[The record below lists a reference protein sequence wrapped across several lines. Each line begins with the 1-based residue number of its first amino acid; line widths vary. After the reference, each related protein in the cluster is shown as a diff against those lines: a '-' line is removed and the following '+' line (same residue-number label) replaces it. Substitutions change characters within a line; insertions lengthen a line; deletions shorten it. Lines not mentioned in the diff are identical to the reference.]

1 MNQNWDVII
10 VGAGHAGIEAA
21 LAAAKLNQKTL
32 LITMTVDN
40 IGAMSCNPAI
50 GGLAKGHLV
59 KEIDALG
66 GIMGKAA
73 DETAIQFR
81 ILNSKKGPAVQATR
95 CQSDMIVY
103 KDTIRNILE
112 NQANLSI
119 IQAEV
124 TELIIGNNTVCGVKT
139 NIGETINAKA
149 VVLTTGTFLNGTIH
163 IGHNQYPAGRAWEFP
178 AEKLSDQ
185 LKSLGLKIGRLKT
198 GTTPRLDGRT
208 INFDKLEAQP
218 GDAIIRKFS
227 FWPSEIKLPQVPC
240 YITYTNQNTH
250 QVIMDNIKKSAMYSG
265 AITGVGA
272 RYCPSIEDKVSR
284 FPEKDR
290 HQIFIEPTSLK
301 SYEYY
306 PNGISTSLPLN
317 VQTQYL
323 RSIEGLENVDVV
335 RAGYAI
341 EYDYIIPTQLKST
354 LELKDIK
361 GLYCGGQINGTSG
374 YEEAAA
380 QGLMAGINAA
390 LKNKSEE
397 PFILLRNEA
406 YTGVLLDDLVSKGT
420 EEPYRMFTSRAEYR
434 LSLREDNADQ
444 RLSQKG
450 YDIGLLDAEN
460 YRLFS
465 EKNDQIRSLSE
476 YIKKIR
482 VKPDADINTLLEKHQ
497 AQTIENR
504 MSVQNV
510 LKKPNVTL
518 QLLETVESQEDLLP
532 IKNWNTIVKKY
543 VETEIKYE
551 GYIIRQES
559 QMKRYLK
566 IEAIRIP
573 DQIDYDSINGL
584 STEVIQKLKS
594 HRPQTLGQA
603 SKISGVTPAAIT
615 ILMVAFQK
623 RRFNKR

>member
-1 MNQNWDVII
+1 MNQNWDVIV
-10 VGAGHAGIEAA
+10 VGAGHAGTEAA

-66 GIMGKAA
+66 GVMGIAA

-95 CQSDMIVY
+95 CQSDMIAY
-103 KDTIRNILE
+103 KNYIRNVLE
-112 NQANLSI
+112 HQENLSI

-124 TELIIGNNTVCGVKT
+124 TELIIKSNRICGIKT
-139 NIGETINAKA
+139 NIGESINAKA

-163 IGHNQYPAGRAWEFP
+163 IGHNQFPAGRAWEFP
-178 AEKLSDQ
+178 AEKLSEQ

-208 INFDKLEAQP
+208 INFDKLEPQP
-218 GDAIIRKFS
+218 GDEEIRKFS
-227 FWPSEIKLPQVPC
+227 FWPSEIKMAQVPC

-284 FPEKDR
+284 FPDKDR
-290 HQIFIEPTSLK
+290 HQVFIEPTSLK

-306 PNGISTSLPLN
+306 PNGISTSLPLD
-317 VQTQYL
+317 VQIQYL
-323 RSIEGLENVDVV
+323 RSMEGLENVDVV

-341 EYDYIIPTQLKST
+341 EYDYVIPTQLKST
-354 LELKDIK
+354 LELKDIN

-390 LKNKSEE
+390 LKIKSKE
-397 PFILLRNEA
+397 PLILLRNEA

-434 LSLREDNADQ
+434 LILREDNADQ

-450 YDIGLLDAEN
+450 YDIGLLDEDK
-460 YRLFS
+460 YQLFT
-465 EKNDQIRSLSE
+465 EKNDQISSLSE
-476 YIKKIR
+476 FVQNTK
-482 VKPDADINTLLEKHQ
+482 VKPDMNINHLLENHQ

-504 MSVQNV
+504 ITVQNI

-532 IKNWNTIVKKY
+532 IKNWNTIVKKH

-551 GYIIRQES
+551 GYIKRQES

-573 DQIDYDSINGL
+573 DLFDYDSINGL
-584 STEVIQKLKS
+584 STEVVQKLKS

-623 RRFNKR
+623 RRFNK

>member
-1 MNQNWDVII
+1 MNQNWDVIV
-10 VGAGHAGIEAA
+10 VGAGHAGTEAA

-66 GIMGKAA
+66 GIMGIAA

-103 KDTIRNILE
+103 KDYIRNVLE
-112 NQANLSI
+112 HQKNLSI
-119 IQAEV
+119 VQAEV
-124 TELIIGNNTVCGVKT
+124 TELIIKNNSICGIKT

-178 AEKLSDQ
+178 AIKLSEQ
-185 LKSLGLKIGRLKT
+185 LKSLGLIIGRLKT

-208 INFDKLEAQP
+208 INFDKLEPQP
-218 GDAIIRKFS
+218 GDEEIRKFS
-227 FWPSEIKLPQVPC
+227 FWPSEIKMPQVPC
-240 YITYTNQNTH
+240 YITYTNRKTH

-265 AITGVGA
+265 AITGIGA

-284 FPEKDR
+284 FPDKDR
-290 HQIFIEPTSLK
+290 HQVFIEPTSLK

-306 PNGISTSLPLN
+306 PNGISTSLPLE
-317 VQTQYL
+317 VQIQYL
-323 RSIEGLENVDVV
+323 RSMEGLENVDVV

-341 EYDYIIPTQLKST
+341 EYDYVIPTQLKST
-354 LELKDIK
+354 LELKDIN

-390 LKNKSEE
+390 LKIKSQE
-397 PFILLRNEA
+397 PLILLRNEA

-434 LSLREDNADQ
+434 LILREDNADQ

-450 YDIGLLDAEN
+450 YDLGLLDESK
-460 YRLFS
+460 YRLFT
-465 EKNDQIRSLSE
+465 EKKEQISSLNE
-476 YIKKIR
+476 FVQNTR
-482 VKPDADINTLLEKHQ
+482 VKPDAEINSLLESHQ
-497 AQTIENR
+497 AQPIESR
-504 MSVQNV
+504 ISVQNI
-510 LKKPNVTL
+510 LKKPNVTM
-518 QLLETVESQEDLLP
+518 QLLETVESQEGLLP
-532 IKNWNTIVKKY
+532 IKNWNSIVKKY

-559 QMKRYLK
+559 QMKKYLK

-623 RRFNKR
+623 RRFNKQ